1 MIGENVMIRIIDRM
15 PDWTFAV
22 LSILLIIGLVLGS
35 FYLSRFAKN
44 VLKAL
49 ESESSALAISQENST
64 LTSQNS
70 ELQDANTQYH
80 HSLQSINHLFEDLID
95 LRNDC
100 HQTYEESLE
109 VIKKIIDTLPLSLS
123 SSRGDSKRCAVWLS
137 SPTTNTLDFHTGS
150 FNFPKDYTN
159 SRKLDIDDSTGGR
172 CYRKNE
178 IIDLD
183 DVSEDPDWLKNEE
196 SRGNYKSLICIPI
209 LNLGI
214 LTVDSLSPFN
224 QESRNIICLYAKC
237 IELAYL
243 QMFDALKFQD
253 EELNGTLD
261 KN

>member
-1 MIGENVMIRIIDRM
+1 MDIRRVVHPLDHR
-15 PDWTFAV
+15 
-22 LSILLIIGLVLGS
+22 LSARFILFESICK
-35 FYLSRFAKN
+35 KN
-44 VLKAL
+44 VLRAL

-64 LTSQNS
+64 LTSQNND
-70 ELQDANTQYH
+70 LQDANTQYH
-80 HSLQSINHLFEDLID
+80 HSLQSINHLFEDLIE

-159 SRKLDIDDSTGGR
+159 SRKLDIDNSTGGR

-183 DVSEDPDWLKNEE
+183 DVTEDPDWLK
-196 SRGNYKSLICIPI
+196 KMK
-209 LNLGI
+209 NLEGI
-214 LTVDSLSPFN
+214 TKALF
-224 QESRNIICLYAKC
+224 
-237 IELAYL
+237 AYL
-243 QMFDALKFQD
+243 S
-253 EELNGTLD
+253 
-261 KN
+261 